1 MSKQPP
7 NSEFTTHKKAVNLH
21 SVVNANDGSQPLLL
35 NLLSP
40 QRERIASCLWCVPS
54 NIRQLTS
61 TLGSKSR
68 MDTGQTTMKNG
79 HHYKT
84 QHAHNLIRTS
94 YPPILNLRA
103 QLVRFKMYLTGN
115 NAIQTFRKWTT
126 NVLNAS
132 CVNCLHSWE
141 VVTLPN
147 SKINIIFQKL
157 H

>member
-1 MSKQPP
+1 MGQNIFLKSLIRSVFKSPQHGLSKQPP
-7 NSEFTTHKKAVNLH
+7 NSEFTTNKKAVNLH

-35 NLLSP
+35 NLLSH
-40 QRERIASCLWCVPS
+40 QRERTTSCLWCVPS

-84 QHAHNLIRTS
+84 HNLIRTG

-103 QLVRFKMYLTGN
+103 QLVNFK
-115 NAIQTFRKWTT
+115 
-126 NVLNAS
+126 NVFN
-132 CVNCLHSWE
+132 W
-141 VVTLPN
+141 
-147 SKINIIFQKL
+147 
-157 H
+157 